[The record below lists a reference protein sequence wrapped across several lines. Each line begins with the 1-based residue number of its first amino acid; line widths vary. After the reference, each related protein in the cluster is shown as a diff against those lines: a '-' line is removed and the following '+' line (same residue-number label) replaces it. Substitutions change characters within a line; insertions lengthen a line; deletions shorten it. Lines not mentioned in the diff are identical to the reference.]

1 MKRNKIIMGS
11 LVLALILA
19 GIWVFIG
26 PSRDEC
32 KAAVNQIAMAS
43 INDEPVLEA
52 QATQQLRWPCRFQSQ
67 AQKEAIATE
76 VMSGLWPLAMAKGM
90 SDAFKGEGS

>member
-1 MKRNKIIMGS
+1 MNRNKIIMGS

-19 GIWVFIG
+19 GIWVFVG

-32 KAAVNQIAMAS
+32 KAAVNQIMLS
-43 INDEPVLEA
+43 TMVDEPVSEP
-52 QATQQLRWPCRFQSQ
+52 QATKQLRWPCRFQSQ

-76 VMSGLWPLAMAKGM
+76 VMSDQWPLLMAKGM
-90 SDAFKGEGS
+90 SEAFKGEGS